1 MSIIYKG
8 RVFSVEVDRVTLPNG
23 KAHEMAIVRHPPSVV
38 LIPLIDAA
46 HVVLI
51 RQYRHS
57 LAREIWELPAG
68 SLESGE
74 SAEAA
79 AARECEEEIAL
90 RPGRI
95 ERLASFYPTPG
106 FCDEELIFFRVSDLR
121 QPPADSP
128 HKPDDDEDI
137 QPQTFSVAEAR
148 AMVAR
153 GEIIDLKTAYGLTLA
168 HPSPPLRIAHGTL
181 VMRPS

>member
-1 MSIIYKG
+1 MSIVYRG
-8 RVFSVEVDRVTLPNG
+8 RVFSVDVDRVTLPNG
-23 KAHEMAIVRHPPSVV
+23 TSHEIAIVRHPPSVV
-38 LIPLIDAA
+38 LIPEPDAG
-46 HVVLI
+46 HVILI

-57 LAREIWELPAG
+57 LAKEIWELPAG
-68 SLESGE
+68 SLDAGE

-137 QPQTFSVAEAR
+137 RVQTLTLAEAR
-148 AMVAR
+148 VMVAR
-153 GEIIDLKTAYGLTLA
+153 GEIIDLKTAYGLT
-168 HPSPPLRIAHGTL
+168 IAQK
-181 VMRPS
+181 